1 MDMNAFFGEQRIER
15 CLFYVNIY
23 SEAIYYSRVSL
34 VIIIAGSDLISAS
47 YQ

>member
-1 MDMNAFFGEQRIER
+1 MDKNKLIGEQRIER

-23 SEAIYYSRVSL
+23 SEAIYHSRVSL